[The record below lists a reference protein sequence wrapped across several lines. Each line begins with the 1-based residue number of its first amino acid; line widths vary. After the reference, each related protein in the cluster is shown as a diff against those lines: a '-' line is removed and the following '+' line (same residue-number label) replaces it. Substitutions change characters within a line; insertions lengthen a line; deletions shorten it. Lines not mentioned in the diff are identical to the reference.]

1 MLDDAVDTV
10 IWSATESA
18 ATIIAASIP
27 VLRKFLK
34 EKITSAVTYVQGS
47 TGRSKRSEQRTAD
60 QSKGA
65 RQSIHLSN
73 LSSKATS
80 SKPRSRTYSEL
91 DDLDDLDDESE
102 RKMLRENEDQFHQS
116 AGLQMPPPV
125 VVAT

>member
-1 MLDDAVDTV
+1 MIDDAVDTV
-10 IWSATESA
+10 VWSVTEST

-34 EKITSAVTYVQGS
+34 EKINSAVTYVQQGS
-47 TGRSKRSEQRTAD
+47 TGRSKRSEQRTVD

-65 RQSIHLSN
+65 RKSIHLSD

-91 DDLDDLDDESE
+91 DDLDDKSE
-102 RKMLRENEDQFHQS
+102 RSILREREDQSQQNV
-116 AGLQMPPPV
+116 GLKMPPPV
-125 VVAT
+125 GLAS

>member
-1 MLDDAVDTV
+1 MIDDAVDTV
-10 IWSATESA
+10 VWSATESA

-65 RQSIHLSN
+65 RQSIHLSD
-73 LSSKATS
+73 LSSSKATS
-80 SKPRSRTYSEL
+80 SKPRTRTYSEL
-91 DDLDDLDDESE
+91 DDLDDESG
-102 RKMLRENEDQFHQS
+102 RSILRENEVQFQQN

-125 VVAT
+125 ALAK

>member
-1 MLDDAVDTV
+1 MIDDAVDTV
-10 IWSATESA
+10 VWSATESA

-34 EKITSAVTYVQGS
+34 DKITSAVTYVQGS

-65 RQSIHLSN
+65 RKSIHLTN

-80 SKPRSRTYSEL
+80 SKPRSRTYTEF
-91 DDLDDLDDESE
+91 DDLDDESG
-102 RKMLRENEDQFHQS
+102 RSILRENEDQFQQN
-116 AGLQMPPPV
+116 AGLQMPLPV
-125 VVAT
+125 GLAT